1 MLVDNT
7 PGLQMASVTGAIQK
21 AAKLTGTSF
30 QYLLATAKVESNL
43 NPDAAARTSS
53 AGGLF
58 QFIEQTWL
66 QTLKEAGPALGYGHY
81 AAAISQDESGRFSV
95 TDPKM
100 RAEIMNLRRDPAA
113 NATMAGAFTQSN
125 AAYLKER
132 LGRKPTDGELY
143 IAHFMGA
150 NGAARLIGQASDNP
164 DANAAELFP
173 GAARANKSIF
183 FDKSGKPRNFAE
195 VASALSGK
203 FDVAQAA
210 SAPASAPVAPR
221 VETAR
226 VARSYDAASPLALAQ
241 RAAAASGEPVYSNPY
256 RTAERKAPVAQ
267 VAQVAP
273 AAPAV
278 ADLWAQAAA
287 IAARG
292 RQMAAMSKPAPV
304 AQAASAAPA
313 PQALSDAEISKK
325 LTSAAMPMP
334 PQGVDLLSLFQDSKP
349 NYRGLFTRS

>member
-1 MLVDNT
+1 MLVDSTQN
-7 PGLQMASVTGAIQK
+7 LQMASVTGAIQK

-43 NPDAAARTSS
+43 DPDAAARTSS

-66 QTLKEAGPALGYGHY
+66 QTLKEAGPALGYGRY
-81 AAAISQDESGRFSV
+81 AAAIAQDESGRFSV
-95 TDPKM
+95 ADPKL

-132 LGRKPTDGELY
+132 LGRTPTDGELY

-164 DANAAELFP
+164 DARAADLFP
-173 GAARANKSIF
+173 NAARANPSIF
-183 FDKSGKPRNFAE
+183 FDKSGKARNFSE

-203 FDVAQAA
+203 FKVAQAA
-210 SAPASAPVAPR
+210 AIPASASAVPR
-221 VETAR
+221 AETAR
-226 VARSYDAASPLALAQ
+226 VARAYDAASPLALAQ
-241 RAAAASGEPVYSNPY
+241 RAALANGEPVYSNPY
-256 RTAERKAPVAQ
+256 RAAERKAPV
-267 VAQVAP
+267 V
-273 AAPAV
+273 PAV
-278 ADLWAQAAA
+278 GDLWAQAAA

-292 RQMAAMSKPAPV
+292 RQMAAASKPAPAIQPV
-304 AQAASAAPA
+304 TRNAQAA
-313 PQALSDAEISKK
+313 PQMSEAEIDGK
-325 LTSAAMPMP
+325 LASAAMPMP
-334 PQGVDLLSLFQDSKP
+334 PQGVDLLSLFQDSRP

>member
-1 MLVDNT
+1 MLVDSTQN
-7 PGLQMASVTGAIQK
+7 LQMASVTGAIQK

-43 NPDAAARTSS
+43 DPDAAARTSS

-66 QTLKEAGPALGYGHY
+66 QTLKEAGPALGYGPQ
-81 AAAISQDESGRFSV
+81 AEAISQDESGRFSV
-95 TDPKM
+95 SDPRM

-125 AAYLKER
+125 AAVLKER

-164 DANAAELFP
+164 DAKAADLFP
-173 GAARANKSIF
+173 NAARANPSIF
-183 FDKSGKPRNFAE
+183 FDKSGKARNFSE

-210 SAPASAPVAPR
+210 AIPASAPAVPR

-226 VARSYDAASPLALAQ
+226 VARAYDAASPLALAQ
-241 RAAAASGEPVYSNPY
+241 RAALANDEPVYSNPY
-256 RTAERKAPVAQ
+256 RTAERKAPLA
-267 VAQVAP
+267 AP
-273 AAPAV
+273 AAG
-278 ADLWAQAAA
+278 DLWAQAAA

-292 RQMAAMSKPAPV
+292 RQMAAVSKPAPAIQPV
-304 AQAASAAPA
+304 TQNAQAA
-313 PQALSDAEISKK
+313 PQMSEAEINGK
-325 LTSAAMPMP
+325 LARAAMPMP